1 MIRPT
6 ATWGIPL
13 AFASGVVLWLLTYD
27 AYILPTGL
35 ALSAGVTFD
44 ITVRVLPHA
53 FALGAL
59 TGVLAPRTHPAN
71 LFAAAVLW
79 PSLAIALH
87 LGAAL
92 GGPAD
97 PDAPTPLWAAPS
109 DAIGVAI
116 LTSLTV
122 AAAAAVASRIRTQ
135 LSTSES

>member
-27 AYILPTGL
+27 AYILPTDL
-35 ALSAGVTFD
+35 ALSAGIAFD
-44 ITVRVLPHA
+44 ITTRVLPHA
-53 FALGAL
+53 LALGAF
-59 TGVLAPRTHPAN
+59 TGVLAPRAHPAN
-71 LFAAAVLW
+71 VFAAAVVW

-97 PDAPTPLWAAPS
+97 PNAPTPLWAAPS
-109 DAIGVAI
+109 GTIGVAL
-116 LTSLTV
+116 LTSITV
-122 AAAAAVASRIRTQ
+122 AAAAAVSSRIRTQ
-135 LSTSES
+135 LSTSEP